1 MKKIVVVAT
10 VKVKDE
16 FKEEVYNELSN
27 LHEATHKYDEGCI
40 QYDLHKNLDDENSF
54 TFVETWQ
61 NANLLEEHMK
71 KEHFL
76 KFAQSIDGKLESLDI
91 QKLEKIDL

>member
-1 MKKIVVVAT
+1 MKNIVIVAT
-10 VKVKDE
+10 VKVKAG
-16 FKEEVYNELSN
+16 FKDEVYSELLK
-27 LHEATHKYDEGCI
+27 LHEATHKHDEGCI

-61 NANLLEEHMK
+61 NAKLLDEHMK

-76 KFAQSIDGKLESLDI
+76 KFAQSVDGKLELLDI
-91 QKLEKIDL
+91 QKLKKVNL